1 MNHSTPAP
9 RISRGF
15 RPGSLPKF
23 TLGLALFLLA
33 WLCVVSTLGFAQEA
47 PQPSPPPSEQP
58 NPAPEQPAQ
67 DKPESVELAE
77 DFRPKQA
84 ELPVPP
90 PAGAIVLF
98 DGNNPQGGTD
108 HLFVSMAG
116 EAINWPID
124 AGALVSTQKPGN
136 INHLCSRL
144 HFRDADIHVEFL
156 LPEKGPGNSGIYIHG
171 NFELQIINSHEA
183 QELTQQEMGSVYGF
197 APPLVNAARPPGQW
211 QVYDIRYRAPR
222 RNAEGQVET
231 PGSITA
237 WLNGQLV
244 QNGTQFEEP
253 RSSFHPFRH
262 GVTDYLKTI
271 YPQQKSTATGPLF
284 LQDHN
289 SPVRF
294 RNVWVQPLDDKAFL
308 YEPDKSQE

>member
-1 MNHSTPAP
+1 MKPVDSGCLQRAFLIFTVSLASCCSTALLIAQDPAP
-9 RISRGF
+9 TQPASSRGEADVF
-15 RPGSLPKF
+15 RPDQSQLPAK
-23 TLGLALFLLA
+23 
-33 WLCVVSTLGFAQEA
+33 V
-47 PQPSPPPSEQP
+47 
-58 NPAPEQPAQ
+58 
-67 DKPESVELAE
+67 
-77 DFRPKQA
+77 
-84 ELPVPP
+84 

-98 DGNNPQGGTD
+98 DGGNEKGGAD

-116 EAINWPID
+116 EAPDWPIED
-124 AGALVSTQKPGN
+124 GSLVSTQKPGN

-156 LPEKGPGNSGIYIHG
+156 LPEKGAGNSGIYIHG

-183 QELTQQEMGSVYGF
+183 KELTQQEMGSVYGF

-222 RNAEGQVET
+222 RNSEDKVET
-231 PGSITA
+231 PGAITA

-244 QNGTQFEEP
+244 QNGVTFEEP
-253 RSSFHPFRH
+253 RSSFHPYRH
-262 GVTDYLKTI
+262 GATEYLKAI
-271 YPQQKSTATGPLF
+271 YLRQKATATGPLF

-294 RNVWVQPLDDKAFL
+294 RNVWVKPLDDKAFVYKPL
-308 YEPDKSQE
+308 KD